1 MHLLG
6 WCCVTGLHGN
16 FFSKRM
22 GLEFGFAF
30 DSFQAPEITLQIAS
44 HLPAVEASD
53 NPFQGSFFYQVL
65 QIPSPDV
72 GL

>member
-30 DSFQAPEITLQIAS
+30 DSFLTSFCGNAIYFLDLTVPVHVWIFDTRLSFE
-44 HLPAVEASD
+44 SD
-53 NPFQGSFFYQVL
+53 MGSYF
-65 QIPSPDV
+65 
-72 GL
+72 